1 MNELPSITS
10 ITGRIIHNSRGS
22 KTIEVD
28 VMSDGTHLGR
38 ACAPSGASVGKY
50 EAQSFPEGGPE
61 KSLEIL
67 KANAGKFVGLDAGDL
82 ESVHAAVRAI
92 DGSADYGM
100 IGGSVAYAVTI
111 AAADSAARARD
122 MPLFRLLPGAGTFR
136 FPYPL
141 GNILGGG
148 AHAGPGTP
156 DIQEIL
162 IAATGAKSVREA
174 VETNLAI
181 HRELGR
187 VILERDP
194 GFSGGR
200 GDEGGWAPETDNY
213 GALEM
218 ATRACE
224 RLGYAPGREVS
235 LGVDFAA
242 STQWNGNTY
251 DYKRGG
257 FENDAGEQIEFASDI
272 IKKYKLAYAED
283 AVHEEAFEQMSELAR
298 RFPGVMITGDDLTVT
313 NAAILQRAIDCGSC
327 NAAILKVNQA
337 GSLQDAM
344 EFARLADRNGISL
357 ITSHRSGESTDS
369 QISHIGIATGSKLL
383 KVGIVG
389 GERVAKL
396 NELLRLEEH
405 GLICGMARIR
415 DRT

>member
-1 MNELPSITS
+1 
-10 ITGRIIHNSRGS
+10 
-22 KTIEVD
+22 
-28 VMSDGTHLGR
+28 MSDGTHLGR

-67 KANAGKFVGLDAGDL
+67 KVNAGKFVGLDSGDL

-111 AAADSAARARD
+111 AAADSAARAHD
-122 MPLFRLLPGAGTFR
+122 MPLFRLLSGADTFW

-224 RLGYAPGREVS
+224 RLGYTPGREVS

-251 DYKRGG
+251 DYRRGG

-313 NAAILQRAIDCGSC
+313 NATILQRAIDCGSC

-405 GLICGMARIR
+405 DLICGMARIR
-415 DRT
+415 DQT